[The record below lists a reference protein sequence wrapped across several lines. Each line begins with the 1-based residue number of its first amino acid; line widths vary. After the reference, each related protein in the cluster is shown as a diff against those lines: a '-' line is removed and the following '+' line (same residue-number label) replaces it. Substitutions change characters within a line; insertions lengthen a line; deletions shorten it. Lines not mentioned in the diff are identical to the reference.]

1 MALAD
6 RIQQRLDVL
15 TMNQAELARRSGV
28 KPASVNN
35 WLSGKT
41 QTLKGENLLRAA
53 MALQCNPRW
62 LSSGIGAST
71 PDNGSTAVIANESR
85 PNWGQPRDDDAIEE
99 ALAILRR
106 LEPEARLDALQWLR
120 GFAAGRKKGSA
131 QKRGSDPLPGAAAA

>member
-15 TMNQAELARRSGV
+15 TMNQAELARRAGV

-41 QTLKGENLLRAA
+41 KTLKGENLLRAA
-53 MALQCNPRW
+53 TALQCNPRW
-62 LSSGIGAST
+62 LSSGVGAPT
-71 PDNGSTAVIANESR
+71 PDSGSTTAIVSEAR
-85 PNWGQPRDDDAIEE
+85 PNWGQPRDDDVIEE
-99 ALAILRR
+99 AITLFRR

-120 GFAAGRKKGSA
+120 GFAAGRKKGAA
-131 QKRGSDPLPGAAAA
+131 QKRGGDSLPGAASA